1 MNNIFISKT
10 KSFYN
15 YITSTHC
22 KDFKDE
28 WEKYYYRNEALFAH
42 GDIFNTKKKQ
52 KQSLINLYSVLRN
65 NEFVS
70 VKNYIFKNYPEEE
83 KFENWVKLLE
93 NFLNY
98 IYNFTS
104 PLMITPPE
112 SESILVS
119 KNENKSTMTINYEN
133 FIFYILFEKSKI
145 RKSSSSTLFDT
156 ITGLDKENRLSF
168 IKIEITNNST
178 GIVYKYNYVE
188 DSNLINEDGLDD
200 EICDLQLE
208 FIKQELDRFIY
219 NYIGIVF
226 DNIVNRELNDIYKD
240 FRLFNSTYIRNN
252 YKELEEKWLETTN
265 MESD

>member
-1 MNNIFISKT
+1 MNNIFIFKT

-28 WEKYYYRNEALFAH
+28 WKEYYYRNEDLFSY
-42 GDIFNTKKKQ
+42 DFLFNTKKKQ

-70 VKNYIFKNYPEEE
+70 IKDYIFKDYSEEE

-104 PLMITPPE
+104 PLMIAPIE
-112 SESILVS
+112 SESVLVS
-119 KNENKSTMTINYEN
+119 KNENKSTMTIKHKN
-133 FIFYILFEKSKI
+133 FTFHILFEKSKI
-145 RKSSSSTLFDT
+145 KKSSTSTLFDT
-156 ITGLDKENRLSF
+156 ITGLDKENKLSF
-168 IKIEITNNST
+168 IKIEITNNSS
-178 GIVYKYNYVE
+178 GIIYKYNYVE
-188 DSNLINEDGLDD
+188 DSSLINEDGLDD

-226 DNIVNRELNDIYKD
+226 DKIVNYDLNTID
-240 FRLFNSTYIRNN
+240 FNIFNSIYIRNN
-252 YKELEEKWLETTN
+252 YKELEEKWLKTMN
-265 MESD
+265 MIPD

>member
-1 MNNIFISKT
+1 LNNIFISKT

-42 GDIFNTKKKQ
+42 DDIFNTKKKQ

>member
-28 WEKYYYRNEALFAH
+28 WKEYYRRNESIFAE
-42 GDIFNTKKKQ
+42 DNIFNTYKKQ
-52 KQSLINLYSVLRN
+52 KQSLIDLYSVLRN
-65 NEFVS
+65 NEFVAIR
-70 VKNYIFKNYPEEE
+70 NYIFKNYSEEE
-83 KFENWVKLLE
+83 KFENWMKLLE
-93 NFLNY
+93 NFLNFV
-98 IYNFTS
+98 INFAS
-104 PLMITPPE
+104 PLMVAPVE

-119 KNENKSTMTINYEN
+119 KDENKSTMTLKHED

-145 RKSSSSTLFDT
+145 RKSNNSTLFDT

-168 IKIEITNNST
+168 INIEITNNST
-178 GIVYKYNYVE
+178 GIVYKYNYIE
-188 DSNLINEDGLDD
+188 GSSLINEDGLDD

-208 FIKQELDRFIY
+208 YIKQKIDKFIY

-226 DNIVNRELNDIYKD
+226 DKIVNYDLNDID
-240 FRLFNSTYIRNN
+240 FNVFNNTYIRNN
-252 YKELEEKWLETTN
+252 YKELEEKWLESTN

>member
-42 GDIFNTKKKQ
+42 DDIFNTKKKQ

-226 DNIVNRELNDIYKD
+226 DKIVNYDLNDID
-240 FRLFNSTYIRNN
+240 FNVFNNTYIRNN

>member
-1 MNNIFISKT
+1 LNNIFISKT

-15 YITSTHC
+15 YIISTHC
-22 KDFKDE
+22 KNFKDE
-28 WEKYYYRNEALFAH
+28 WEEYYYRNESLFSED
-42 GDIFNTKKKQ
+42 DIFNTKKKQ

-70 VKNYIFKNYPEEE
+70 IKNYIFKNYPEEE

-98 IYNFTS
+98 IYDFAS
-104 PLMITPPE
+104 PLMINPIE
-112 SESILVS
+112 SKSILVS
-119 KNENKSTMTINYEN
+119 KNENKSTMTIEREN

-156 ITGLDKENRLSF
+156 ITGLDKDNRLSF
-168 IKIEITNNST
+168 IKIKITNNST
-178 GIVYKYNYVE
+178 GIVYKYDYVE

-208 FIKQELDRFIY
+208 FIKQELDIFIY
-219 NYIGIVF
+219 NYFGIVF
-226 DNIVNRELNDIYKD
+226 DKIINYDLNDIH
-240 FRLFNSTYIRNN
+240 FNIFNNEYIRNN
-252 YKELEEKWLETTN
+252 YKELEEKWLETMN